1 MKAKISISLIC
12 TMCMLASLSAQL
24 ISKSEVKDN
33 RIIVTTETGE
43 KTDYKIYGFCYSVDQ
58 NGREFDA
65 YFDNHLALLKSV
77 HANSIRTYRPLAAY
91 NGNGSI
97 NYEKTLRMFDRLAEA
112 GMTISVGFDLN
123 QDLLS
128 GLYKTYLGELG
139 DHPALL
145 GVLLGNEYNYHYIGS
160 EYDWADKWFTKE
172 SWLRNLTEAITNIK
186 QRCNRFVGVVH
197 GEIPTAQE
205 LSEYKTCGADIV
217 MLNIYRGNSFYD
229 LFDQWKSLPANGMP
243 LVISEFGRSSVAA
256 NGNDASALQAD
267 WVKQLWNEIDSRLCQ
282 GVAGGYVF
290 ELVDE
295 SWKQGANEQTGS
307 EKHFGVFTE
316 GGVPKAAADQL
327 SQLWQNKTDCGP
339 VTSTSSI
346 PAYGLKVYPNPV
358 EKGKSIWIET
368 DTPHQAI
375 EMYSLNGSLVKRQ
388 SAKGNLTELTLSVPE
403 GAYILKTGNES
414 VKLIVK

>member
-1 MKAKISISLIC
+1 MKVKISILLGC
-12 TMCMLASLSAQL
+12 TMCMFASLSAQSV
-24 ISKSEVKDN
+24 SKSEVKDN
-33 RIIVTTETGE
+33 RIIVTAGTGE

-58 NGREFDA
+58 NGRGFEASFDS
-65 YFDNHLALLKSV
+65 HLALLKSV

-97 NYEKTLRMFDRLAEA
+97 NYEKTRRMFDKLAEA
-112 GMTISVGFDLN
+112 GMTVSIGFDLN

-128 GLYKTYLGELG
+128 GLYKTYLDELG
-139 DHPALL
+139 NHPALL

-172 SWLRNLTEAITNIK
+172 SWLANLTGAITNIR

-197 GEIPTAQE
+197 GEIPTDREMA
-205 LSEYKTCGADIV
+205 EYKTCGADIV
-217 MLNIYRGNSFYD
+217 MLNIYRGESFYN
-229 LFDQWKSLPANGMP
+229 LFDQWKGLSANGMP
-243 LVISEFGRSSVAA
+243 LVVSEFGRSSVAA
-256 NGNDASALQAD
+256 NGDDASALQAD

-295 SWKQGANEQTGS
+295 SWKQGANELTGS

-316 GGVPKAAADQL
+316 GGAPKAAANQL
-327 SQLWQNKTDCGP
+327 SQLWQNKADCGP
-339 VTSTSSI
+339 VTSTASI
-346 PAYGLKVYPNPV
+346 PVSGLKVYPNPV
-358 EKGKSIWIET
+358 EKGTSIWIET
-368 DTPHQAI
+368 DTPYPAI

-388 SAKGNLTELTLSVPE
+388 STKGNLTEFTLSVPE
-403 GAYILKTGNES
+403 GAYILKTGRES